1 MSVYLTK
8 SMLSKLNK
16 VKYSIC
22 DYNDDEDCGSNDPW
36 QKLSIDGYEVY
47 YNITYYLHD

>member
-16 VKYSIC
+16 VKYPKCNSFKE
-22 DYNDDEDCGSNDPW
+22 DEDANNEDHW
-36 QKLSIDGYEVY
+36 QKLSMDG
-47 YNITYYLHD
+47 